1 MKKLSQI
8 LKEGLW
14 DEPRGLDYAIDRHLN
29 SGAETIDSHT
39 KRTLEGIAEETPHAG
54 ARHKLFQFGTRF
66 IHRALARNPNLS
78 YKEVQQ
84 LLMINDPDINESLD
98 ELYGENEPYG
108 EGSEQEISE
117 GNENMNSQVISQQMS
132 VVADFLTQRVPES
145 EIINLLVRK
154 HKMDPQKAEILVQSA
169 KNMIR
174 SGH

>member
-1 MKKLSQI
+1 VLFRS
-8 LKEGLW
+8 
-14 DEPRGLDYAIDRHLN
+14 
-29 SGAETIDSHT
+29 
-39 KRTLEGIAEETPHAG
+39 LE
-54 ARHKLFQFGTRF
+54 
-66 IHRALARNPNLS
+66 
-78 YKEVQQ
+78 
-84 LLMINDPDINESLD
+84 
-98 ELYGENEPYG
+98 ELYG
-108 EGSEQEISE
+108 EGSEQGISE